1 MAQVFKHSPA
11 ATVLA
16 TSNTLVYG
24 PVATGVTAILFAGT
38 FANLDNTN
46 QLMHYLTL
54 QTYDG
59 VSNYTTLLNK
69 IPVPYGSSS
78 KCPKIVLLAGESLY
92 ASADTASMISA
103 SVNSV
108 ELS

>member
-1 MAQVFKHSPA
+1 MAQVFKHSSSGL
-11 ATVLA
+11 VLG

-24 PVATGVTAILFAGT
+24 PVSTGVTAIIFSGT
-38 FANLDNTN
+38 FANEDVTN

-59 VSNYTTLLNK
+59 TNYTPLLYK
-69 IPVPYGSSS
+69 IPIPYGSSS
-78 KCPKIVLLAGESLY
+78 KCPKIVLLPGESLY
-92 ASADTASMISA
+92 ALAETAAVISA